1 MHSLEVDMAYLPWI
15 CKSAIEYLLLH
26 VINSFME
33 EQSIG
38 DRIREL
44 RQKLKYTQVDV
55 AKGTGIPQSNLSE
68 FETGKLHPTMVT
80 LKKLALFFGVS
91 LSHLF
96 GDDTGSIDSLKLNV
110 RMTNQLSSDGKK
122 EILDFIDMVWKKEEE
137 CKQDLEQ

>member
-1 MHSLEVDMAYLPWI
+1 MANLLWI

-55 AKGTGIPQSNLSE
+55 AKGTGIPQSNISE

-80 LKKLALFFGVS
+80 LKKLAVFFGVS

-96 GDDTGSIDSLKLNV
+96 GNETGSLDNLKLNV
-110 RMTNQLSSDGKK
+110 RMISQISAAGKK
-122 EILDFIDMVWKKEEE
+122 EILDFIDMVWKKEVE
-137 CKQDLEQ
+137 CKQDQEQ

>member
-1 MHSLEVDMAYLPWI
+1 MANLLWI

-55 AKGTGIPQSNLSE
+55 AKGTGIPQSNISE

-80 LKKLALFFGVS
+80 LKKLAVFFGVS

-96 GDDTGSIDSLKLNV
+96 GNETGSLDNLKLNV
-110 RMTNQLSSDGKK
+110 RMISQISAAGKK

-137 CKQDLEQ
+137 CKQDQEQ